1 MTATAFVL
9 ILAAAALHAAWNSL
23 VKMSGDALVTA
34 ALIMG
39 VSGLVGLPGLFLLP
53 LPAPAS
59 WPVLGFSLIVHGAYI
74 FFLLQAYRH
83 GNFGQVYPIA
93 RGTAPLILATF
104 AFVAVGER
112 LSPTSTA
119 AVVAISVGIVSLA
132 LSGGAVLGRDLRPVL
147 FALAT
152 AVFIAS
158 YTLLDGIGARAAG
171 SPHSYAVWLFV
182 LHGVSI
188 VLLAWLFRRGVFIAL
203 ARKQWRRGLAA
214 GIMGI
219 AAYWIVIWALSI
231 GTMAQ
236 VAALRE
242 TSVVFAAVIGSLVL
256 KESFGR
262 FRIAAAALVA
272 AGIVLLQV

>member
-1 MTATAFVL
+1 MIVGRMLGWLLVALAIVAFGWEIV
-9 ILAAAALHAAWNSL
+9 
-23 VKMSGDALVTA
+23 
-34 ALIMG
+34 ALIDSGTWQITALGKLWFDIHSGSLGLAQVVVERYVWPPIWDPVILTLLQWPGWVVLG
-39 VSGLVGLPGLFLLP
+39 VPGLV
-53 LPAPAS
+53 
-59 WPVLGFSLIVHGAYI
+59 
-74 FFLLQAYRH
+74 
-83 GNFGQVYPIA
+83 
-93 RGTAPLILATF
+93 
-104 AFVAVGER
+104 
-112 LSPTSTA
+112 
-119 AVVAISVGIVSLA
+119 
-132 LSGGAVLGRDLRPVL
+132 
-147 FALAT
+147 
-152 AVFIAS
+152 
-158 YTLLDGIGARAAG
+158 
-171 SPHSYAVWLFV
+171 
-182 LHGVSI
+182 
-188 VLLAWLFRRGVFIAL
+188 LAWLFRRGVFIAL